1 MENSQKGKVYFL
13 MKKNYY
19 IPDWLAFRT
28 YFFGTD
34 KSRTVISNE
43 YKHEYVLLEAL
54 SSDFWFVLVNSKTFD
69 EINDWA
75 IEHKIDNQV
84 EAFIDVLQKQGLLL
98 SDAESRDFI
107 HDEQNKQDNDE
118 TATIQFETDLKKW
131 CFDNGLLFS
140 LFIELTYSCN
150 LDCVH
155 CFNPKNNNHQ
165 IGFNEVKKIID
176 DAYEIGCFRL
186 TLSGGEATLH
196 KDFINIVR
204 YARNKR
210 MSVEFFSNGQ
220 LLYDNPYLLD
230 EIKKL
235 YPYRIGLSIY
245 SMDSQEHDNVTNVKG
260 SWNKVV
266 SIAKRLRENN
276 INVQI
281 KNFLLA
287 LNYRSC
293 ISVKEF
299 AKAIKANYVADLSL
313 IPTIEGDK
321 KTLNFEV
328 GEEGLFNLYSNPE
341 SPLFVKD
348 IKLKDFSKLLNTSLC
363 YGGFSSLSIS
373 PVLDVFPCCSMPY
386 KIANLRE
393 KSLIEIWNNSLKA
406 KKDSK
411 LYQLQNTKGK
421 DLKECYKED
430 YCKFC
435 NYCPGMGML
444 ENGFLRK
451 SDVLCRQAKV
461 KMKAYKKIIS
471 STK

>member
-1 MENSQKGKVYFL
+1 MNKSF
-13 MKKNYY
+13 Y

-28 YFFGTD
+28 YFFGTNNS
-34 KSRTVISNE
+34 KTVISNE

-54 SSDFWFVLVNSKTFD
+54 SSDFWFVLANSSTFD
-69 EINDWA
+69 EINNWA

-84 EAFIDVLQKQGLLL
+84 ESFIAVLKKQGLLL
-98 SDAESRDFI
+98 FDTENGTLI
-107 HDEQNKQDNDE
+107 PDEQNNKDEDE

-131 CFDNGLLFS
+131 CFANGLLFS

-150 LDCVH
+150 LNCVH
-155 CFNPKNNNHQ
+155 CFNPKDNNHQ
-165 IGFNEVKKIID
+165 IEFNEIKKIID

-196 KDFINIVR
+196 KDFINIVK

-220 LLYDNPYLLD
+220 LLNDNPNFFD

-266 SIAKRLRENN
+266 NTAKRLRENN

-281 KNFLLA
+281 KNFLLSQ
-287 LNYRSC
+287 NYKSC
-293 ISVKEF
+293 ISVKNF
-299 AKAIKANYVADLSL
+299 AKTIKASYVADLSL

-321 KTLNFEV
+321 KTLSFEV
-328 GEEGLFNLYSNPE
+328 GEEGLFSLYSTPE
-341 SPLFVKD
+341 SPLFIKD
-348 IKLKDFSKLLNTSLC
+348 IIIKDFLKLLNTPLC

-373 PVLDVFPCCSMPY
+373 PLLDVFPCCSMPY
-386 KIANLRE
+386 KIANLKE
-393 KSLIEIWNNSLKA
+393 KSLIEIWNNSLDA

-421 DLKECYKED
+421 DLKDCYKED

-471 STK
+471 WDK